1 MTLGKKLSGYRTIRG
16 LTQGQLGEK
25 LNVSAQ
31 AVSKWEN
38 DLATPDI
45 VTLKRLSELY
55 HVTLDELVDLNK
67 GFTLTE
73 EPELEKKSPADD
85 KAAIGFC
92 IKCGVVISKE
102 NIGERSP
109 RILCK
114 DCVIAREKDAEY
126 AAEEHRRAVQREIE
140 ERKAHAERIRRDK
153 ERKLNFDRDKIR
165 KKRNTSFIVA
175 GIIAAAILAL
185 LIAAIAD
192 DFSFGSLIVSLVL
205 VYATFAFTSSMFFDG
220 VVQNL
225 VLDMMTTTINWPGL
239 IFTFDLD
246 GFLWL
251 IGMKIL
257 FAVLGFIAGVL
268 VALLGFILGFITS
281 IFVYPFTLI
290 KISQDIRLG
299 NASNYI

>member
-1 MTLGKKLSGYRTIRG
+1 MTLGKKLSNYRTIHD
-16 LTQGQLGEK
+16 LTQQQLGDK

-45 VTLKRLSELY
+45 LTLKKLSEFY
-55 HVTLDELVDLNK
+55 HVTLDELVDLNS
-67 GFTLTE
+67 GFSIPDDPVE
-73 EPELEKKSPADD
+73 EESNAEA
-85 KAAIGFC
+85 KALIGFC
-92 IKCGVVISKE
+92 KRCGITVTEE
-102 NIGERSP
+102 NIGEKSP
-109 RILCK
+109 VILCK
-114 DCVIAREKDAEY
+114 NCVTLRDNEIKK
-126 AAEEHRRAVQREIE
+126 AAEER
-140 ERKAHAERIRRDK
+140 ERKAKEDAASRIREAQEREK
-153 ERKLNFDRDKIR
+153 AAKRKLECDRGVIR
-165 KKRNTSFIVA
+165 KRRNTSFIVA

-225 VLDMMTTTINWPGL
+225 VLDMLTTTINWPGL

-257 FAVLGFIAGVL
+257 FAVLGFIVGVF